1 MAEVV
6 ITDSAKTDKMEMKA
20 KKLFKSS
27 DFCIQEWIMKPFK
40 KMK

>member
-20 KKLFKSS
+20 KKLFKLS
-27 DFCIQEWIMKPFK
+27 DFYIQEWIMKPF
-40 KMK
+40 